1 MLQAN
6 GTNAGLPVD
15 WEAATHRQAPRDV
28 SSQIGSSVARTPA
41 STTSP
46 STIEHCGSSVY
57 DDISSTM
64 SISPAAAQENLD
76 NFRNQNL
83 RYLPFVN
90 IPPHITSEHLR
101 NQQPFFWLC
110 IMAVLTP
117 GMLESEG
124 TFKKITDFIYQRLMA
139 EASPS
144 MDLLL
149 GVMTFISW

>member
-6 GTNAGLPVD
+6 GANAGLPVD

-28 SSQIGSSVARTPA
+28 SSQIGSSVTRTPA

-76 NFRNQNL
+76 NFRSQNL
-83 RYLPFVN
+83 KYLPFVN

-117 GMLESEG
+117 GTLESEG
-124 TFKKITDFIYQRLMA
+124 TFKKITDFIHQRLMA